1 MYTPADRIIS
11 IVMSN
16 LYQSLGPQ
24 GRALLSQN
32 GPGIPSTLL
41 GTPNTNLSPQELDFL
56 INELRNPKP
65 DTTINKVLGYLYN
78 YIPYIRHEH
87 NLRLVI
93 ASFLN
98 CPVCFGGSGTSINS
112 SFEFEKNYLIIE
124 VVKLIID
131 KN

>member
-65 DTTINKVLGYLYN
+65 DTTINKVLGYLY
-78 YIPYIRHEH
+78 II
-87 NLRLVI
+87 
-93 ASFLN
+93 
-98 CPVCFGGSGTSINS
+98 T
-112 SFEFEKNYLIIE
+112 LISDMN
-124 VVKLIID
+124 IIYD
-131 KN
+131 LL